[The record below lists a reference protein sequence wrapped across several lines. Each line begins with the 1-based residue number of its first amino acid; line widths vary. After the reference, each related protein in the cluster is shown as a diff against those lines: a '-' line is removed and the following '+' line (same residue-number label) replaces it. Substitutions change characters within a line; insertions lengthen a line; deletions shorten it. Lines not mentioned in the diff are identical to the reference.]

1 MAEVRI
7 AARLYDDEL
16 LSAVKAA
23 AATYRARLVH
33 WSGAVANDSYLH
45 DANVVVLEALRTE
58 SVLQELQVAR
68 EGCPSAEIIVV
79 AGPDA
84 SPEDVRRLF
93 RAGARDVLSRPL
105 NHEQILNSLG
115 ESIGP
120 GQNGEAK
127 AFVLGVVKAAGGVG
141 ATTLAVN
148 IAGHFANPPRGK
160 RGDRLD
166 PMKVAVLD
174 FDLQHGDAAL
184 AMDIQP
190 RKDITEILRTPKR
203 LDAHFL
209 DGLMERHRSGVH
221 VLCAP
226 SKVVPLD
233 GLDANVALNI
243 VDVAASGYDLVI
255 VELPAAWT
263 DWTGTLLRRA
273 DHLMMVSTAAVR
285 GVAGARRVLDAALEM
300 NVEPGRWSLAFNRLN
315 SVLDGN
321 DIVDQARRALGAT
334 VAGSICEDPAVRVAC
349 DRGRLIWE
357 TAPNTRFAKE
367 LRPLCGELT
376 QMIESKQYPRAQ
388 RQIVR

>member
-1 MAEVRI
+1 
-7 AARLYDDEL
+7 LHTN
-16 LSAVKAA
+16 SA
-23 AATYRARLVH
+23 
-33 WSGAVANDSYLH
+33 
-45 DANVVVLEALRTE
+45 LED
-58 SVLQELQVAR
+58 LQAAR
-68 EGCPSAEIIVV
+68 EGCPSADVIVI
-79 AGPDA
+79 ASQDA
-84 SPEDVRRLF
+84 SPEEVRRLF

-105 NHEQILNSLG
+105 NYEQVLTSLG

-127 AFVLGVVKAAGGVG
+127 AYVLGIVKAAGGVG

-160 RGDRLD
+160 RGDRLE
-166 PMKVAVLD
+166 PLKVAVLD
-174 FDLQHGDAAL
+174 LDLQLGDAAL

-190 RKDITEILRTPKR
+190 RKDLTEILRTPKR
-203 LDAHFL
+203 LDSHFL
-209 DGLMERHRSGVH
+209 DALMERHRSGVH
-221 VLCAP
+221 ILCAP

-233 GLDANVALNI
+233 ALEANLALSM
-243 VDVAASGYDLVI
+243 VDVAASTYDLV
-255 VELPAAWT
+255 VLELPTAWT

-285 GVAGARRVLDAALEM
+285 GVAGARRVLDAATEM
-300 NVEPGRWSLAFNRLN
+300 NVEPGRWSIAFNRLN

-334 VAGSICEDPAVRVAC
+334 VIGSMCEDPAVRVAS
-349 DRGRLIWE
+349 DRGRMIWE

-367 LRPLCGELT
+367 LRPLCSEIT
-376 QMIESKQYPRAQ
+376 QLIEGKQYPRAQ